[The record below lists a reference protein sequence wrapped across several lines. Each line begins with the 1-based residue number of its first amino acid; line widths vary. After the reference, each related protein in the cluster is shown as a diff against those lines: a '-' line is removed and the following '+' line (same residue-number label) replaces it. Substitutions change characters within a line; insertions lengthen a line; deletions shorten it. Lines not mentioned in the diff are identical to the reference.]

1 MEGGLK
7 MTAQKQVSISDYSP
21 ASETAWCPGC
31 GNFGILRAVNKALT
45 DLQIAPH
52 EVLMVSGIGQAAKL
66 PHYTR
71 ANVFNGLHGRPLPA
85 AVAAKIVNTSLHVI
99 AESGDGDAYGEGGN
113 HFVHTMNR
121 NPNLTYLV
129 HNNQVYGLTK
139 GQASPT
145 TDLGFTTKMN
155 PEGAWVALHPLAV
168 AVACDCSFVA
178 RGFAGDI
185 DYLAGLIEQGIT
197 HKGFALIEILQPC
210 VSFNKKNTYSW
221 YSERVYK
228 VEDETGYNPEDR
240 VAAFGKSLEWG
251 DKIPVGVIYRHD
263 RQTFDEYVGVA
274 GQPPVVSEKPAARQ
288 IGSLIEAFT

>member
-1 MEGGLK
+1 MPAK
-7 MTAQKQVSISDYSP
+7 QKEKVTIDDYSP
-21 ASETAWCPGC
+21 ASESAWCPGC
-31 GNFGILRAVNKALT
+31 GNFGILRSVDKALVG
-45 DLQIAPH
+45 LQLAPH

-85 AVAAKIVNTSLHVI
+85 ALAAKMVNTDLVVI

-113 HFVHTMNR
+113 HFLHTVNR

-155 PEGAWVALHPLAV
+155 PDGAWVAMHPLAV
-168 AVACDCSFVA
+168 AVACDCSFIA

-185 DYLAGLIEQGIT
+185 EHLADLIAQGVK

-210 VSFNKKNTYSW
+210 VSFNKKNTYDW
-221 YSERVYK
+221 YRERVYK
-228 VEDETGYNPEDR
+228 LEDEKGYDPGDR
-240 VAAFGKSLEWG
+240 AAAFQKALEWG
-251 DKIPVGVIYRHD
+251 DKIPTGVIYRNE
-263 RQTFDEYVGVA
+263 RETFDEYVGVA
-274 GQPPVVSEKPAARQ
+274 GQSPVMKEKLDPKS
-288 IGSLIEAFT
+288 ITGLLKDFI